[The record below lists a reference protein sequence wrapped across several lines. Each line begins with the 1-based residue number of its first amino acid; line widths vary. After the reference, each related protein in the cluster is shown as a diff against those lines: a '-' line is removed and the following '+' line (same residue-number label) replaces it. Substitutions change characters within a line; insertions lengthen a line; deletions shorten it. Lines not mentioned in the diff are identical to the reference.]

1 MNFEDST
8 RAFGGMSILHTSGCG
23 WGCTIPLEL
32 TCEAYV
38 SDSWPDISQDPHML
52 LKQLRPSLTD
62 VTGFDVGDSFFYR
75 INSNIPPSM
84 GLKSSSAASVS
95 AVRLAATVHNISLS
109 KLEIIKIATQMQLRA
124 GCSMTGS
131 YDDTW
136 AALGKMA
143 AVIRADSANPAEPVA
158 SVDIDSS
165 MCTILLRGTR
175 KSTPEK
181 SDFRA
186 NRSKFKTARD
196 NLMSGDIRGAIREN
210 AYAVALSTG
219 DGLATEIIHRLHSLD
234 YNANI
239 SGSGP
244 AIAVLHEQE
253 QESHL
258 SDVLGTYGRIITTKI
273 VHDPY
278 QMVEL
283 NWA

>member
-158 SVDIDSS
+158 SVDIESS

-258 SDVLGTYGRIITTKI
+258 SDILGTYGRIITTKI
-273 VHDPY
+273 VHDLY
-278 QMVEL
+278 QMEEL

>member
-278 QMVEL
+278 QMEEL

>member
-258 SDVLGTYGRIITTKI
+258 SDVLSTYGRIITTKI

-278 QMVEL
+278 QMEEL